1 MTKKTDWTK
10 SNGGFVL
17 INLIAALV
25 VVVIVVVTVILSLR
39 HYTQHGKEVV
49 VPSIT
54 NLYLE
59 EASIVAASEG
69 LKIEV
74 IDSTYSNKTALG
86 TIVEQ
91 NPKAG
96 AKVKNGRTIYVIQN
110 ARFRRPIFL
119 PELHDLSVRQAE
131 RTINGLGLKVA
142 EIIYEP
148 SMYKDIVLDVRQNDS
163 SLVAGSRLE
172 EGASLIL
179 VVGKGQGTAEVSV
192 PSVIGKS
199 LHDARSWLLGNMLTI
214 GVVEYDSIPTEETRD
229 AYVVFSQSPESGTV
243 VVEGTSVNLKLSMDI
258 EKTITADNEQSEEDF
273 F

>member
-1 MTKKTDWTK
+1 MAKKTNWMN

-17 INLIAALV
+17 INTIIAV
-25 VVVIVVVTVILSLR
+25 VVVIVVVLTVILSLR
-39 HYTQHGKEVV
+39 HYTQHGEEVV

-54 NLYLE
+54 SLYLE
-59 EASIVAASEG
+59 EANIVAASEG

-74 IDSTYSNKTALG
+74 IDSTYSKKTELG

-131 RTINGLGLKVA
+131 RTIKGLGLNVA

-163 SLVAGSRLE
+163 SVVAGSRLE
-172 EGASLIL
+172 EGVSLTL
-179 VVGKGQGTAEVSV
+179 VVGKGQGTAEVNV

-214 GVVEYDSIPTEETRD
+214 GVVEYDSIPTEETQS

>member
-1 MTKKTDWTK
+1 MAKKTNWTK
-10 SNGGFVL
+10 TKWGFLL
-17 INLIAALV
+17 INILVAATV
-25 VVVIVVVTVILSLR
+25 VGIILLTLILSLR
-39 HYTQHGKEVV
+39 HYTEHGKEVV
-49 VPSIT
+49 VPDIT

-59 EASIVAASEG
+59 EANIVAASEG
-69 LKIEV
+69 LRIEV
-74 IDSTYSNKTALG
+74 IDSTYSKKTELG

-131 RTINGLGLKVA
+131 RTIKGLGLNVA
-142 EIIYEP
+142 EILYEP
-148 SMYKDIVLDVRQNDS
+148 SMYKDIVLDIRHNDS
-163 SLVAGSRLE
+163 SLVAGTRLE
-172 EGASLIL
+172 EGARLTL

-214 GVVEYDSIPTEETRD
+214 GVVEYDIIPTEETRD
-229 AYVVFSQSPESGTV
+229 AYVVFSQTPESGTI

>member
-1 MTKKTDWTK
+1 MAKKITPTSAWKTLLLH
-10 SNGGFVL
+10 V
-17 INLIAALV
+17 LIAAAI
-25 VVVIVVVTVILSLR
+25 IVVLVLSLNIYLR
-39 HYTQHGKEVV
+39 HYTQHGIEIEV
-49 VPSIT
+49 PDIT
-54 NLYLE
+54 QLYLE
-59 EASIVAASEG
+59 EARITLESVG
-69 LKIEV
+69 LHIEV
-74 IDSTYSNKTALG
+74 IDSTYSNKTELG

-131 RTINGLGLKVA
+131 RTIKGLGLNVA

-172 EGASLIL
+172 EGVSLTL
-179 VVGKGQGTAEVSV
+179 VVGKGQGTAEVNV

-214 GVVEYDSIPTEETRD
+214 GVVEYDSIPTEETQS